1 LLPSKALASPMTTR
15 STKMLVGLCAALA
28 VTAAGSVVIARSES
42 PLGICLGAAVAA
54 SVLLGAGCFRLLLL
68 PRLRALDHL
77 CAGLGDLGAGKE
89 TAPLCDRDK
98 RALGD
103 LGERFDA
110 LGTTLAAEKGDVFRR
125 KLLEAIGGWAPVAIL
140 LYADSGAIVYVNS
153 EAREL
158 FFEGRNPEGGNFLH
172 MLHAAPEPLR
182 AALLS
187 DTDALFTLEVCAERE
202 SYNLS
207 KRYFEVDGESY
218 TLVIVKHMTREL
230 YRREAD
236 VYKRVI
242 RVISHEFNNSL
253 APILSLIHS
262 AKLIA
267 ERPEHLPK
275 LEKVLGTIE
284 ERATH
289 LNTFLEG
296 YASFARLPRPRPQLV
311 AWPTFLDGIRSL
323 WPSVEVAS
331 APPRPGYFDAAQM
344 QQVLINLLKNADE
357 AKKDDSKVL
366 LSVESTTDGGTMF
379 RVTDRGCGMTGEVLK
394 NALEPFFSTKERGS
408 GVGLALCREIV
419 EAHNGTLKIEPGD
432 GRGTVVSCWV
442 PGQGATQPARTGRLT
457 LSRG

>member
-1 LLPSKALASPMTTR
+1 MTMTR
-15 STKMLVGLCAALA
+15 STKMLVAFCASLA
-28 VTAAGSVVIARSES
+28 ITAATSVVIARSDS
-42 PLGICLGAAVAA
+42 PLAIALGVAVAA
-54 SVLLGAGCFRLLLL
+54 AVLLGAGCFRLVVAPKLE
-68 PRLRALDHL
+68 ALDRL
-77 CAGLGDLGAGKE
+77 CVGLGDLGAGKV
-89 TAPLCDRDK
+89 TARLGDRDK

-110 LGTTLAAEKGDVFRR
+110 LGSTLAAEQGDALRR

-140 LYADSGAIVYVNS
+140 LYADSGAIVYVNR

-172 MLHAAPEPLR
+172 MLQAAPEALR
-182 AALLS
+182 TALLS
-187 DTDALFTLEVCAERE
+187 ETDALFTLETGAERE

-207 KRYFEVDGESY
+207 KRYFEVEGESY
-218 TLVIVKHMTREL
+218 TLVIVKQMTREL

-253 APILSLIHS
+253 APIISLIHS

-284 ERATH
+284 ERAIH

-296 YASFARLPRPRPQLV
+296 YASFARLPRPRPQVV
-311 AWPTFLDGIRSL
+311 AWSGFLDGIRAL
-323 WPSVEVAS
+323 WPSLEVGKTPA
-331 APPRPGYFDAAQM
+331 RPGYFDAAQM

-357 AKKDDSKVL
+357 AKKDESCVL
-366 LSVESTTDGGTMF
+366 LDVEATGDGGTLF
-379 RVTDRGCGMTGEVLK
+379 RVTDRGCGMTSEVLK

-419 EAHNGTLKIEPGD
+419 EAHNGTLKIEAGD
-432 GRGTVVSCWV
+432 GGGTVVSCWV
-442 PGQGATQPARTGRLT
+442 PGQGPCLPARTGRLT

>member
-1 LLPSKALASPMTTR
+1 MMTTR
-15 STKMLVGLCAALA
+15 SNKMFVGLCTALA
-28 VTAAGSVVIARSES
+28 VTAAVSVLIARSDS
-42 PLGICLGAAVAA
+42 TLGMCLGTAVAS
-54 SVLLGAGCFRLLLL
+54 SVLIGAGCFHLAIRPKLQ
-68 PRLRALDHL
+68 ALDRL
-77 CAGLGDLGAGKE
+77 CAGLGDLGAGKVC
-89 TAPLCDRDK
+89 ARLADK
-98 RALGD
+98 DKAALGD

-110 LGTTLAAEKGDVFRR
+110 LGSTLAAEQGDALRK
-125 KLLEAIGGWAPVAIL
+125 KLLEAIGSWAPVAIL
-140 LYADSGAIVYVNS
+140 LYADSGSIVYVNR

-172 MLHAAPEPLR
+172 MLHAAPEALR

-187 DTDALFTLEVCAERE
+187 ENDALFTLETGAERE
-202 SYNLS
+202 SYNLA
-207 KRYFEVDGESY
+207 KRYFEVEGASY
-218 TLVIVKHMTREL
+218 TLVIVKQITREL

-253 APILSLIHS
+253 APIISLIHS

-267 ERPEHLPK
+267 QRPEHLPK
-275 LEKVLGTIE
+275 LEKVLSTIE

-296 YASFARLPRPRPQLV
+296 YASFARLPRPRPQIV
-311 AWPTFLDGIRSL
+311 ALPPFLEGVCALWPT
-323 WPSVEVAS
+323 VEVGRA
-331 APPRPGYFDAAQM
+331 ATRPGYFDAAQM

-357 AKKDDSKVL
+357 AKKDESKVL
-366 LSVESTTDGGTMF
+366 LDVESTNDGGTLF
-379 RVTDRGCGMTGEVLK
+379 RVTDRGCGMTHDVLK

-419 EAHNGTLKIEPGD
+419 EAHNGTLKIEPGSS
-432 GRGTVVSCWV
+432 GGTVVSCWI
-442 PGQGATQPARTGRLT
+442 PGQAPCAPARTGRLT

>member
-1 LLPSKALASPMTTR
+1 MC
-15 STKMLVGLCAALA
+15 VGLCSALAITAALS
-28 VTAAGSVVIARSES
+28 VTIARSGS
-42 PLGICLGAAVAA
+42 SLSLALVTAITAA
-54 SVLLGAGCFRLLLL
+54 VLLGAACFRFVVQ
-68 PRLRALDHL
+68 PRLQALDRL
-77 CAGLGDLGAGKE
+77 CTGLGDLGAGKV
-89 TAPLCDRDK
+89 AALGAKDK
-98 RALGD
+98 RTLGD
-103 LGERFDA
+103 LGERFAA
-110 LGTTLAAEKGDVFRR
+110 LGSTLAAEKGDAFRR
-125 KLLEAIGGWAPVAIL
+125 KLLEAIGSSAPVAIL

-158 FFEGRNPEGGNFLH
+158 FFEGRDPEGGNFLH
-172 MLHAAPEPLR
+172 MLQAAPEPLR

-187 DTDALFTLEVCAERE
+187 DTDALFTLEIGAERE
-202 SYNLS
+202 SYNLA
-207 KRYFEVDGESY
+207 KRYFEVEGESY

-253 APILSLIHS
+253 APIISLIHS

-267 ERPEHLPK
+267 ERPEHLHK
-275 LEKVLGTIE
+275 LEKVLDTIE

-296 YASFARLPRPRPQLV
+296 YASFARLPRPRPQPV
-311 AWPTFLDGIRSL
+311 AWPGFLDGIRAL
-323 WPSVEVAS
+323 WPSVEVAI
-331 APPRPGYFDAAQM
+331 PPTRPGFFDAAQM

-357 AKKDDSKVL
+357 AKKDDSKVF
-366 LSVESTTDGGTMF
+366 LSVESTADGGTMF

-419 EAHNGTLKIEPGD
+419 EAHNGKLKIEPGKS
-432 GRGTVVSCWV
+432 GGTVVSCWV
-442 PGQGATQPARTGRLT
+442 PGQGATLPARTGRLT

>member
-1 LLPSKALASPMTTR
+1 MSFPLMTR
-15 STKMLVGLCAALA
+15 SNRMLMSFCGALTA
-28 VTAAGSVVIARSES
+28 TAAISVLIARSES
-42 PLGICLGAAVAA
+42 PLAVALGTAVAGAIVLGA
-54 SVLLGAGCFRLLLL
+54 SCFRLVMKPKLQ
-68 PRLRALDHL
+68 ALDRL
-77 CAGLGDLGAGKE
+77 CVGLGELEAGKVDARLGDE
-89 TAPLCDRDK
+89 DK

-103 LGERFDA
+103 LGERFEA
-110 LGTTLAAEKGDVFRR
+110 LGTTLAAEKGDVLRS
-125 KLLEAIGGWAPVAIL
+125 KLLEAIGGWAPLAIL
-140 LYADSGAIVYVNS
+140 LYADSGNIVYVNG
-153 EAREL
+153 EASEL
-158 FFEGRNPEGGNFLH
+158 FFEGRNPVGGNFLH
-172 MLHAAPEPLR
+172 MLQAAPEPLR

-187 DTDALFTLEVCAERE
+187 ESDALFTLETGAERE

-218 TLVIVKHMTREL
+218 TLVIVKQMTREL
-230 YRREAD
+230 YRREAE

-267 ERPEHLPK
+267 QRPEHLPK
-275 LEKVLGTIE
+275 LDKVLSTVE

-296 YASFARLPRPRPQLV
+296 YASFARLPRPRPQMVQLPPFV
-311 AWPTFLDGIRSL
+311 EGVRALWPTIE
-323 WPSVEVAS
+323 VEG
-331 APPRPGYFDAAQM
+331 APGRPGFFDAAQM

-357 AKKDDSKVL
+357 AKKDDSKVR
-366 LSVESTTDGGTMF
+366 LSVEATGDGGTMF

-408 GVGLALCREIV
+408 GVGLALCREIL

-432 GRGTVVSCWV
+432 GGGTVVSCWV
-442 PGQGATQPARTGRLT
+442 PGQGTQLPARTGRLT

>member
-1 LLPSKALASPMTTR
+1 MMMTGYSKMF
-15 STKMLVGLCAALA
+15 VGLCTTLG
-28 VTAAGSVVIARSES
+28 VTAAVSVLIARSDS
-42 PLGICLGAAVAA
+42 TLAICLGSAVASA
-54 SVLLGAGCFRLLLL
+54 VLLGAGCFHLAVRPKLQ
-68 PRLRALDHL
+68 ALDRL
-77 CAGLGDLGAGKE
+77 CAGLGELGAGKVC
-89 TAPLCDRDK
+89 ARLADK
-98 RALGD
+98 DKAALGD

-110 LGTTLAAEKGDVFRR
+110 LGSTLAAEQGDALRR
-125 KLLEAIGGWAPVAIL
+125 KLLEAIGGWAPIAIL

-172 MLHAAPEPLR
+172 MLHAAPEALR

-187 DTDALFTLEVCAERE
+187 QNDALFTLETGAERE
-202 SYNLS
+202 SYNLA
-207 KRYFEVDGESY
+207 KRYFEVEGASY
-218 TLVIVKHMTREL
+218 TLVIVKQMTREL

-253 APILSLIHS
+253 APIISLIHS

-267 ERPEHLPK
+267 QRPEHLPK

-296 YASFARLPRPRPQLV
+296 YASFARLPRPRPQIV
-311 AWPTFLDGIRSL
+311 ALPPFLEGVRALWPTIDVGRM
-323 WPSVEVAS
+323 PT
-331 APPRPGYFDAAQM
+331 RPGYFDAAQM

-357 AKKDDSKVL
+357 AKKDESKVL
-366 LSVESTTDGGTMF
+366 LDVESTNDGGTLF
-379 RVTDRGCGMTGEVLK
+379 RVTDRGCGMTHDVLK

-419 EAHNGTLKIEPGD
+419 EAHNGTLKIEAGSS
-432 GRGTVVSCWV
+432 GGTVVSCWV
-442 PGQGATQPARTGRLT
+442 PGQVPCAPARTGRLT
-457 LSRG
+457 LSRS

>member
-1 LLPSKALASPMTTR
+1 MMMTR
-15 STKMLVGLCAALA
+15 SSKMFVGLCTALA
-28 VTAAGSVVIARSES
+28 VASAVSVLIAHSDS
-42 PLGICLGAAVAA
+42 PLSMCLGTAVAS
-54 SVLLGAGCFRLLLL
+54 SVLIGAACFHLAVRPKLQ
-68 PRLRALDHL
+68 ALDRL
-77 CAGLGDLGAGKE
+77 CAGLGDLGEGKVN
-89 TAPLCDRDK
+89 ARLADK
-98 RALGD
+98 DKAALGD

-110 LGTTLAAEKGDVFRR
+110 LGSTMAAEQGDLLRR

-140 LYADSGAIVYVNS
+140 LYGDSGSIVYVNS

-187 DTDALFTLEVCAERE
+187 ENDALFTLETGAERE
-202 SYNLS
+202 SYNLA
-207 KRYFEVDGESY
+207 KRYFEVEGESY
-218 TLVIVKHMTREL
+218 TLVIVKQITREL

-267 ERPEHLPK
+267 QRPEHLPK

-296 YASFARLPRPRPQLV
+296 YASFARLPRPRPQVVPLPPFLEGV
-311 AWPTFLDGIRSL
+311 RALWPT
-323 WPSVEVAS
+323 VEVGQT
-331 APPRPGYFDAAQM
+331 PTRPGYFDAAQM

-357 AKKDDSKVL
+357 AKKDESKVL
-366 LSVESTTDGGTMF
+366 LDVESTNDGGTLF
-379 RVTDRGCGMTGEVLK
+379 RVTDRGCGMTCDVLK

-419 EAHNGTLKIEPGD
+419 EAHNGTLKIEPGS
-432 GRGTVVSCWV
+432 GGGTVVSCWV
-442 PGQGATQPARTGRLT
+442 PGQGPCAPARTGRLT
-457 LSRG
+457 LSRS

>member
-1 LLPSKALASPMTTR
+1 MMTR
-15 STKMLVGLCAALA
+15 STKMFVGFSAALA
-28 VTAAGSVVIARSES
+28 VTAAVSVVIARSEW
-42 PLGICLGAAVAA
+42 PLAVALGAAVAA
-54 SVLLGAGCFRLLLL
+54 SVLLGAGCFHLVVK

-77 CAGLGDLGAGKE
+77 CAGLGDLGAGKV
-89 TAPLCDRDK
+89 TPRLGAKDK
-98 RALGD
+98 LALGD
-103 LGERFDA
+103 LGERFEA
-110 LGTTLAAEKGDVFRR
+110 LGSTLAVEKGDAFRR

-140 LYADSGAIVYVNS
+140 LYADSGAIVYVNG

-158 FFEGRNPEGGNFLH
+158 FFEGRSPEGGNFLH
-172 MLHAAPEPLR
+172 MLQAAPEPLR

-187 DTDALFTLEVCAERE
+187 DADALFTLEICAERE
-202 SYNLS
+202 TYNLS
-207 KRYFEVDGESY
+207 KRYFEVEGESY
-218 TLVIVKHMTREL
+218 TLVIVKQMTREL

-253 APILSLIHS
+253 APIMSLIHS

-267 ERPEHLPK
+267 QRPEHLPK

-296 YASFARLPRPRPQLV
+296 YASFARLPRPRPQVV
-311 AWPTFLDGIRSL
+311 AWPGFLDGIRSL
-323 WPSVEVAS
+323 WPTIEVAN
-331 APPRPGYFDAAQM
+331 APARPGYFDAAQM

-379 RVTDRGCGMTGEVLK
+379 RVTDRGYGMTGEVLK

-419 EAHNGTLKIEPGD
+419 EAHNGTLKIEPVD
-432 GRGTVVSCWV
+432 GGGTVVSCWV
-442 PGQGATQPARTGRLT
+442 PSQGATPPARTGRLT